1 MDLLSS
7 QNFDMSKIIDMPFF
21 AGKAPVYS
29 LSEFDLFYSL
39 RNGLP
44 AITIPGVSGLEK
56 KLPSIPTALLSN
68 ILCFIESIINSIID
82 FIWGILGLGSLI
94 PAPHIKLCRDS
105 NQNPDAKDIMDL
117 LNGAF
122 EDPTKETDKTDGPGY
137 NFIFNIKTSDGK
149 DLRELNRDELNKFLE
164 ENKDIQIDFNF

>member
-1 MDLLSS
+1 
-7 QNFDMSKIIDMPFF
+7 MSKIIDMPFF
-21 AGKAPVYS
+21 VGKMPTYS
-29 LSEFDLFYSL
+29 LKEFDLFHSL

-44 AITIPGVSGLEK
+44 ALTIPGVVGLEK

-82 FIWGILGLGSLI
+82 FVWGILGLGSVL
-94 PAPHIKLCRDS
+94 PPPHIKLCRDS
-105 NQNPDAKDIMDL
+105 NNNANTNDLIDL

-122 EDPTKETDKTDGPGY
+122 EDPAKADNGPQDPSY

-149 DLRELNRDELNKFLE
+149 DLRSLNREELNAFIE
-164 ENKDIQIDFNF
+164 ENKDIQIDFNL